1 MDELLYA
8 GASKSGTS
16 TFYLANGNQYFTMTP
31 AAYKYNSSISS
42 NDSYIFNIDASGTLG
57 EVSTWTSGKLF
68 PVITLRGDTIIESG
82 TGLRTSP
89 YVIGE

>member
-1 MDELLYA
+1 MIHI
-8 GASKSGTS
+8 
-16 TFYLANGNQYFTMTP
+16 YL
-31 AAYKYNSSISS
+31 
-42 NDSYIFNIDASGTLG
+42 SGTLG
-57 EVSTWTSGKLF
+57 KVSTWTSGKLF